1 MVLAV
6 LVVLAVPVDQVD
18 LEVQVVLAVLGD
30 LLVALWAQVAH
41 HLADIVQLFRL
52 LVPVPVDHRHR
63 HPYTASHHRPR
74 TNRAHTQ

>member
-18 LEVQVVLAVLGD
+18 LEVQVVPAVLGD

-41 HLADIVQLFRL
+41 HLA
-52 LVPVPVDHRHR
+52 
-63 HPYTASHHRPR
+63 
-74 TNRAHTQ
+74 